1 MNRNGA
7 GETVSLCCGEK
18 RQKKIV
24 AAPNSFKGSLGAPE
38 AAAAIAR
45 GVRAAC
51 PEIEVVQMPL
61 ADGGDGTVACIVSA
75 TGGRLFREKVTGPL
89 GQTLEGVWGI
99 SGDGSTAVV
108 EVASASGLA
117 AVPRQKLDPMRATS
131 YGTGELL
138 RAALESGCRRLFL
151 GLGGSATNDGGAGIL
166 QALGVGLLDR
176 EGRRLERGAAPLK
189 NLDRISLEHLHPRLR
204 EVELLLGHD
213 VANTL
218 YGPAGAAY
226 IYGPQKGA
234 LPEQL
239 PLLDRYLRHFAAVVE
254 SDLGVQ
260 IGEIPGGG
268 AAGGIGAGLAGV
280 LGGRLVPGVE
290 EIMEIVGL
298 RALVERG
305 GVGLV
310 ITGEGE
316 INDQTLYGKVPVGVS
331 RLARPHGVPVL
342 VLAGSVK
349 LDPAAARREG
359 IEAMLSITEGPISL
373 EESMART
380 AELLENAARRA
391 MDLIRINL

>member
-239 PLLDRYLRHFAAVVE
+239 PLLDRYLRHFAAVE